1 MTKICSQPIA
11 GRGLLRVKPGK
22 SRSEQLFSELPPE
35 ADLTADIVDVSQV
48 PEPGSTPQ
56 QMRGIVTR
64 AGNSAR
70 TSTVRADGNVRGRP
84 FRPLFYAIRAQRTYQ
99 SDL

>member
-1 MTKICSQPIA
+1 MTKICNQPIA

-22 SRSEQLFSELPPE
+22 SRSEQLFSDLPPE

-48 PEPGSTPQ
+48 PEPDSTPQ

-70 TSTVRADGNVRGRP
+70 TCTGAGRRQCAGTAVP
-84 FRPLFYAIRAQRTYQ
+84 PAFHAIRAQRTYQ